1 MKDRLARQLNWGAN
15 SKKEYQRYLEFIDRL
30 NKEEIEK
37 SKEYLKE
44 DYDNRSKSIEDRL
57 RILKNENSIEL
68 QTEKARIDSQI
79 AYYQKLQRSTK
90 DKNAKA
96 NYANQIAAL
105 RQYQKQVL
113 NTTKANQ
120 KAQVDSLERSKK
132 ALEEYYKDGLNLL
145 DKREKEVKKSLKVQ
159 ENIFNNTINEYNEA
173 IKRLQIDTKDLN
185 KNLLNHQ
192 AIVILQGEKIKELE
206 NRYKELAETFGHT
219 SEETVKI
226 KKSLEEAKTEL
237 INMSSAVDD
246 AKQKIIDAQRE
257 VDKKY
262 LIVLIIWL
270 IELSQH

>member
-1 MKDRLARQLNWGAN
+1 MGAN
-15 SKKEYQRYLEFIDRL
+15 SKKEYQKYLEFIDKL

-44 DYDNRSKSIEDRL
+44 DYENRVKSVEDRL

-68 QTEKARIDSQI
+68 QTEKSRIDSQI
-79 AYYQKLQRSTK
+79 AYYQKLQRNTK
-90 DKNAKA
+90 DKKAKA

-120 KAQVDSLERSKK
+120 KSQIDSLERSKR
-132 ALEEYYKDGLNLL
+132 ALKEYYDDGMKLL

-159 ENIFNNTINEYNEA
+159 ENSFNNTLNEFNEA
-173 IKRLQIDTKDLN
+173 IKRLGIDTKDLN
-185 KNLLNHQ
+185 QNLLNHQ

-206 NRYKELAETFGHT
+206 NRYKELAKTFGYT
-219 SEETVKI
+219 AEETVKA

-237 INMSSAVDD
+237 INMGNSVDD

-262 LIVLIIWL
+262 LIVLII
-270 IELSQH
+270 